1 MSMEEKIAQFKKTLF
16 ELEKE
21 YISHSNVPT
30 DMVISLVA
38 TFKEFYRY
46 LDLKASR
53 SRWDEYTSS
62 LTNILLKWAHSN
74 SDITEVE
81 FKYLL
86 ENKCILTSMYMAGFD
101 TRQRRLVENFYPT
114 NNFTKNLTKILLLIS
129 LNNLNS
135 KFFVAYQNA
144 PDNVAFQLAVSWL
157 SERCITTKSGKV
169 YHQKIISGF
178 DRFKEVSVD
187 PDFYNWVAKAYMY
200 TTYSNS
206 VKKDSIKQLFHELIS
221 KQLYQEGDKNILS
234 FNRQNIRKRPRLV
247 IIHEY
252 FSDSHV
258 MTRIYQETLKSLE
271 AEFDVYN
278 LSWSNEPCSK
288 ITKRLKKVV
297 KTKPNL
303 TSIIGKLKQI
313 SPDILFYPSIGMHA
327 LVIALS
333 SLRLAPIQLQG
344 FGHPSSSHSPFIDG
358 SIHGSSEFKNS
369 GKEQYFTYEGYKQGI
384 HLPFTLKE
392 INVSKNYCRQ
402 AIVDSSKL
410 NVGINAK
417 VMKLCPDFISF
428 LSSIDW
434 GQNATLNFF
443 PAETGTEF
451 LICEK
456 LLHEQFPTSVVHHME
471 DYEVFMQQLSE
482 QDLAVCPF
490 PFGNTNG
497 ILDTMFLGL
506 PTFAL
511 KGFEVCSSSEFQL
524 LNTVGASFCTFSTK
538 AEMAL
543 AIEQFVHDKRY
554 RNTVVKDFRRLTGK
568 YIKRNNRMTAQR
580 YEAEN
585 FKKWIK
591 QHLINYDLDSRKV
604 DHKLIQAG

>member
-1 MSMEEKIAQFKKTLF
+1 MS
-16 ELEKE
+16 
-21 YISHSNVPT
+21 
-30 DMVISLVA
+30 
-38 TFKEFYRY
+38 
-46 LDLKASR
+46 
-53 SRWDEYTSS
+53 
-62 LTNILLKWAHSN
+62 
-74 SDITEVE
+74 
-81 FKYLL
+81 
-86 ENKCILTSMYMAGFD
+86 GFD
-101 TRQRRLVENFYPT
+101 IRQRRLVENFDPT
-114 NNFTKNLTKILLLIS
+114 NNFTKNLTKMLLLIS
-129 LNNLNS
+129 LNNLNV

-144 PDNVAFQLAVSWL
+144 PDNVAFQLAVGWL

-178 DRFKEVSVD
+178 DRFQEVSVD

-206 VKKDSIKQLFHELIS
+206 VKKDSIKQLFHELIRN
-221 KQLYQEGDKNILS
+221 QLYQTSDENTLS
-234 FNRQNIRKRPRLV
+234 LNHQKIRKRPRLV

-278 LSWSNEPCSK
+278 FTWSDEPCSK
-288 ITKRLKKVV
+288 ITRRLKNVV
-297 KTKPNL
+297 KTEPNL

-358 SIHGSSEFKNS
+358 SIHGSSEFKSS
-369 GKEQYFTYEGYKQGI
+369 GKEQYFTYESYKHGI
-384 HLPFTLKE
+384 HLPFTLKKVH
-392 INVSKNYCRQ
+392 VSKNYCRER
-402 AIVDSSKL
+402 AVGLGKL
-410 NVGINAK
+410 KVGINAK
-417 VMKLCPDFISF
+417 VMKLCPDFMSF
-428 LSSIDW
+428 LKSIDW
-434 GQNATLNFF
+434 GQNVTLNFF

-456 LLHEQFPTSVVHHME
+456 LLHEQFPNAVVHHME

-497 ILDTMFLGL
+497 ILDSMFLGL

-511 KGFEVCSSSEFQL
+511 RGFEVCSSSEFQL
-524 LNTVGASFCTFSTK
+524 LNTVGASFCTFNTK

-554 RNTVVKDFRRLTGK
+554 RKVVVKDFRRLTGD
-568 YIKRNNRMTAQR
+568 YIKRNDRMNAQR

-585 FKKWIK
+585 FKRWIK
-591 QHLINYDLDSRKV
+591 QHVARYNLDSHQV
-604 DHKLIQAG
+604 DHKLTHAG